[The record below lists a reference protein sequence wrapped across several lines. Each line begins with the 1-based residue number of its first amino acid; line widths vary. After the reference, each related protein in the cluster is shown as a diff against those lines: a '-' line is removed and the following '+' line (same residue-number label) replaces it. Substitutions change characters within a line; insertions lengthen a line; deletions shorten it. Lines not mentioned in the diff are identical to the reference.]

1 MEGKFLPSK
10 LFDDARKSHITAS
23 IYKSSNIVDEGGN
36 LLEDIKNK
44 RWCETSVESLG
55 FFVLA
60 FRLEG
65 IISHGFIDEYIP
77 LMLNQ

>member
-1 MEGKFLPSK
+1 VEGKFLPSK
-10 LFDDARKSHITAS
+10 LFDDARKSCITAS

-77 LMLNQ
+77 LM